1 MSSNSF
7 NATIDLRP
15 RASLRGLQGLVIVH
29 VVAAALVFAAQPP
42 DSSGLLLSGL
52 LMLSWFSLRRHS
64 LLGFGPKALTRLTWH
79 AADHTGS
86 AKWTVENGNGASF
99 EATLLPSSIV
109 KSQLML
115 LNFQLADGVRR
126 SRALFGDEADPELL
140 RRLSARLLSGEA
152 LTKPTTKPKTG
163 E

>member
-15 RASLRGLQGLVIVH
+15 RSSLKGLQTLVMVHIFAAGLVFL
-29 VVAAALVFAAQPP
+29 AKPP
-42 DSSGLLLSGL
+42 DPIGIGMSCL

-64 LLGFGPKALTRLTWH
+64 LLGFGKKALTRLTWH
-79 AADHTGS
+79 AADGEGG

-99 EATLLPSSIV
+99 EARLLPSSIV

-115 LNFQLADGVRR
+115 LNFELANGQRR
-126 SRALFGDEADPELL
+126 SRALFGDEAEPELL
-140 RRLSARLLSGEA
+140 RRLRARLLSGEA
-152 LTKPTTKPKTG
+152 LAKPKTK